1 MAASSNTRHDE
12 STRVSLPVL
21 LFDLVGTL
29 VDEASDYESLDA
41 AMAKARQRF
50 RLSDDAATL
59 SGDFS
64 LALMEILR
72 SEDPGEGDDAPPA
85 DNVPFEEAAKQIFAA
100 VLEVRGIDA
109 TDEDVEWFWEE
120 FVNAQRRIVR
130 VHNDAVRC
138 LEWAKAEGFRVWLV
152 TDADPYVATQVLP
165 GKGLDGLYEGIVTAG
180 EAGDPKPDAKIFK
193 LALARAGVDAADA
206 IMIGDSY
213 ERDIE
218 GARGAGIARAV
229 LVDRHKARTV
239 KDCPVVSSLLALPA
253 ALSTEIRSTS

>member
-1 MAASSNTRHDE
+1 MPN
-12 STRVSLPVL
+12 PVL

-41 AMAKARQRF
+41 AMARTAVKF
-50 RLSDDAATL
+50 HLPDDAATL

-64 LALMEILR
+64 LAMMEVLR
-72 SEDPGEGDDAPPA
+72 NEEPNSGEGGESAES
-85 DNVPFEEAAKQIFAA
+85 VPFEEAAKQIFAA
-100 VLEVRGIDA
+100 VLEVRGIQATVNDA
-109 TDEDVEWFWEE
+109 EWFWRE
-120 FVNAQRRIVR
+120 FVSAQRKIVR
-130 VHNDAVRC
+130 VHADAVRC
-138 LEWAKAEGFRVWLV
+138 LEWAKAEGYRVWLV
-152 TDADPYVATQVLP
+152 TDADPYFATQILP

-180 EAGDPKPDAKIFK
+180 EAGDPKPDPKIFK
-193 LALARAGVDAADA
+193 LALARAGVEANDA

-213 ERDIE
+213 ERDVE

-253 ALSTEIRSTS
+253 ALATEVPS